1 MSYTPKTGAPGN
13 HQQTFDM
20 DHVKQALDMLQKDL
34 SPGDLPNF
42 DMVKSAIDMIRAQ
55 ETYQAQLNNPKKVTV
70 PKIVMYPKSK
80 AKPSAASSSLPEWE
94 NVLPISTPR
103 SEMSV
108 TQPSPSELLQLL
120 SPEEIQTLLERKNT
134 MANPNV
140 EDLEQP

>member
-1 MSYTPKTGAPGN
+1 MGSNSTGGSERSTSLAQRLAMFRSAQQLRERVQSLRSLVPLRHLWTSSELHPEDRSN

-94 NVLPISTPR
+94 NVLPI
-103 SEMSV
+103 
-108 TQPSPSELLQLL
+108 
-120 SPEEIQTLLERKNT
+120 
-134 MANPNV
+134 
-140 EDLEQP
+140 